1 MPKTFNMPRAWDL
14 YKLRV
19 IAMIALA
26 LLGGYSLMTWL
37 YFKFE
42 RNYPITYGSFI
53 LYVGVLGLLLSA
65 VMFFFIAQF
74 VVQSG
79 SGTGGTTSSSDLED
93 YIEQMQQKRNSE
105 WLVDPTR
112 NAQDWGVMDPFPGG
126 SSSSDD

>member
-1 MPKTFNMPRAWDL
+1 MSKVWEL

-19 IAMIALA
+19 IAVIALA

-42 RNYPITYGSFI
+42 RNHPITYGSFA
-53 LYVGVLGLLLSA
+53 LYVGVLGLFLSA

-74 VVQSG
+74 VVQSRP
-79 SGTGGTTSSSDLED
+79 GTGGATSSSDLED
-93 YIEQMQQKRNSE
+93 HVEQIKHKRNSE

-112 NAQDWGVMDPFPGG
+112 NARDWGTMDPSPGG
-126 SSSSDD
+126 SSSGDD